1 MPVAEEVDD
10 GELENPPANRMVIA
24 ALALA
29 GIFVSAYLLLH
40 KIGLI
45 GTLTCGV
52 GDCGTVQAS
61 RFAVFLGMPVP
72 LLGILG
78 YAALLGIALRGVQPG
93 RLHDRQTAAALLIL
107 GAGAF
112 AFSMYLTALEAFVI
126 RAWCQWCVIS
136 AILAT
141 LIFLLALV
149 EVPRLRREGI
159 R

>member
-1 MPVAEEVDD
+1 
-10 GELENPPANRMVIA
+10 MVIA

-40 KIGLI
+40 KVGLI

-61 RFAVFLGMPVP
+61 RFAVFLGVPVP

-78 YAALLGIALRGVQPG
+78 YAALLGIALYGVQPG
-93 RLHDRQTAAALLIL
+93 QLHDRRTSVALLAL
-107 GAGAF
+107 GTGAF
-112 AFSMYLTALEAFVI
+112 AFSMYLTVLEAFVI

-141 LIFLLALV
+141 LIFLLALA
-149 EVPRLRREGI
+149 EVPRMRRE
-159 R
+159 RLR